1 MQSIGNRKGHS
12 LTHSLTSYHCL
23 LWYPPDLATIAVMSL
38 PIRSLRSAGISRR
51 SLAALSSAKVATPAA
66 RALAPSSTLPAFTQ
80 PSSILSP
87 ARLFSSTPATFRAS
101 KDKSWVQQG
110 EVPYPELKSHTETP
124 DESLLLLDVR
134 EPSETAQGMIPSA
147 VNVPLSEFG
156 PAFLNKEGG
165 GDFEK
170 KYAFARPEFDKK
182 IVVYCRSGK
191 RSEQARTE
199 LEKAGWW
206 K

>member
-1 MQSIGNRKGHS
+1 
-12 LTHSLTSYHCL
+12 
-23 LWYPPDLATIAVMSL
+23 
-38 PIRSLRSAGISRR
+38 
-51 SLAALSSAKVATPAA
+51 
-66 RALAPSSTLPAFTQ
+66 LAPSAALPAFTT
-80 PSSILSP
+80 PSATLSST
-87 ARLFSSTPATFRAS
+87 RLFSSTPATFREK

-206 K
+206 NVRNYTGSWLDWTAQEKQRG